1 MPQTP
6 KREPWRGSTCTR
18 GVEGRGSEAT
28 LPVEVLSQGVVTAPS
43 NTPETEKSRSIKP
56 QMRSKKESLHFMDAK
71 IKCSCFFFNV
81 FFFHISLPL
90 NSEYVSHSL
99 ASQFIW
105 QFFLLSFCLFV
116 CFLATPHS
124 IWGSSNQRW
133 NPCPLQWK
141 HRVLTTGPPG
151 NSPSFLVSLKTL
163 FKKNFY
169 WDIIDK

>member
-1 MPQTP
+1 M
-6 KREPWRGSTCTR
+6 
-18 GVEGRGSEAT
+18 
-28 LPVEVLSQGVVTAPS
+28 EVLSQGVVTAPS

-56 QMRSKKESLHFMDAK
+56 QMRSKKESLYFMDAK
-71 IKCSCFFFNV
+71 IKCSFFLMY

-105 QFFLLSFCLFV
+105 QFFLPSFCLFGFF
-116 CFLATPHS
+116 FLATPHS
-124 IWGSSNQRW
+124 MWGSSNQRW

-151 NSPSFLVSLKTL
+151 NSPSFFVSLKTL
-163 FKKNFY
+163 FKKIFLLRYNSQ
-169 WDIIDK
+169 IKL